1 MHKVDVWKLFSF
13 YKDSLE
19 EEDLRGLSFNTTQVD
34 RSFILGQGG
43 AFLLEGRET
52 ELSSATNSPFWQSHE
67 IGSETKRLYL
77 GYPILIHENEVS
89 PLYFLE
95 ADVQR
100 SEDGRF
106 SLRIADS
113 SASLIITCS
122 GSGFRT
128 SRDPQVFMKSWNAIS
143 LLFRRASR
151 KHLDTWMFAW
161 RRAAYWIEK
170 NY

>member
-1 MHKVDVWKLFSF
+1 MHKVDVRKLFSF
-13 YKDSLE
+13 YLDCLE

-67 IGSETKRLYL
+67 TGTEPERLYL

-113 SASLIITCS
+113 SCLLNHHLFGKRIQDIEGPASLYEKLECDLSSLQGEPRESIWIPGCS
-122 GSGFRT
+122 PGGEPRT
-128 SRDPQVFMKSWNAIS
+128 G
-143 LLFRRASR
+143 
-151 KHLDTWMFAW
+151 
-161 RRAAYWIEK
+161 
-170 NY
+170 